1 MFPPSHHLH
10 ESPGPE
16 ITFLIFSL
24 ALLFL
29 FDFPALE
36 CFQCHRVNASGVC
49 ESGESFCQTQ
59 GSQHET
65 FHLVVGMGDTISY
78 GYQGCSSLCV
88 PMKLFKL
95 SVTVEFRC
103 CHDSPLCNKF

>member
-1 MFPPSHHLH
+1 MGKCLLLLLLVVLSSLLR
-10 ESPGPE
+10 
-16 ITFLIFSL
+16 FLQ
-24 ALLFL
+24 
-29 FDFPALE
+29 ALE

-49 ESGESFCQTQ
+49 ENRGSFCHTQ
-59 GSQHET
+59 GSQQCFLRKVYE
-65 FHLVVGMGDTISY
+65 GDTISY

-88 PMKLFKL
+88 PMKLFKF

>member
-1 MFPPSHHLH
+1 WVTGVLPP
-10 ESPGPE
+10 EQPGCRDVR
-16 ITFLIFSL
+16 
-24 ALLFL
+24 ALLCC

-49 ESGESFCQTQ
+49 ENRESFCHTQ
-59 GSQHET
+59 GSQQCFLRKVYE
-65 FHLVVGMGDTISY
+65 GDTISY

-88 PMKLFKL
+88 PMKLFKF